1 MTSRVFLVGF
11 MGSGKTTVGK
21 LLAAALG
28 YEFLDLDDWIE
39 NQEGKTITKIFSEI
53 GEIGFRASEHK
64 YLRTV
69 GMRENLVLS
78 TGGGTPCH
86 HQNME
91 WMNAQGTT
99 IFLHTP
105 EEKLFERLTLQKQH
119 RPLIAAMDES
129 TLKSFIL
136 SKLMD
141 RLPYYIQSRIELID
155 MPSPEVSVKNLIKIL
170 S

>member
-1 MTSRVFLVGF
+1 
-11 MGSGKTTVGK
+11 
-21 LLAAALG
+21 
-28 YEFLDLDDWIE
+28 
-39 NQEGKTITKIFSEI
+39 
-53 GEIGFRASEHK
+53 
-64 YLRTV
+64 
-69 GMRENLVLS
+69 
-78 TGGGTPCH
+78 
-86 HQNME
+86 ME